1 MADGARTLLCSK
13 TVIESMSRATED
25 FRRALLWRRAPFD
38 EVCEETTDIEL
49 MVQLRPNVG
58 VGFRWTATD
67 VDLQTVAEGTAQTV
81 DGARAAAAAWLY
93 GHADPGMRKA
103 LEMLGHTVHVV
114 ETALG
119 SAEVA
124 RWWSRTGVIPAGRD
138 STPLQLALQG
148 RKAELL
154 EVAAGVA
161 AKRRVLMSERGAEI
175 QIERGAEG
183 VRWCVCAQ
191 PNGREIAAG
200 VAVTATVAKHIAEA
214 ALEPGRIALGRDA

>member
-1 MADGARTLLCSK
+1 
-13 TVIESMSRATED
+13 
-25 FRRALLWRRAPFD
+25 
-38 EVCEETTDIEL
+38 

-67 VDLQTVAEGTAQTV
+67 VDLQTLAEGIDETV
-81 DGARAAAAAWLY
+81 DGARAAAAGWLY

-124 RWWSRTGVIPAGRD
+124 RWWSRNGVISAGREG
-138 STPLQLALQG
+138 TPLELALQG
-148 RKAELL
+148 RKAQLL

-161 AKRRVLMSERGAEI
+161 AKRRVLLSERGAEI
-175 QIERGAEG
+175 EIECGAEG
-183 VRWCVCAQ
+183 VRWRVCIQ
-191 PNGREIAAG
+191 PNGRDIAAD
-200 VAVTATVAKHIAEA
+200 VAVNATVAKHIAEA
-214 ALEPGRIALGRDA
+214 ALEPGPIALGREY

>member
-1 MADGARTLLCSK
+1 MMITPMNGCTD
-13 TVIESMSRATED
+13 D
-25 FRRALLWRRAPFD
+25 FHRALWWRRAPFD
-38 EVCEETTDIEL
+38 ESIETTTNIEL
-49 MVQLRPNVG
+49 MVPLRPNVG
-58 VGFRWTATD
+58 VGFRWAATD
-67 VDLQTVAEGTAQTV
+67 VDLQTLAEGIDETV
-81 DGARAAAAAWLY
+81 DGARAAVAGWLY
-93 GHADPGMRKA
+93 GHADPAVRKA

-124 RWWSRTGVIPAGRD
+124 RWWSRTGVIPAGREG
-138 STPLQLALQG
+138 TPLELALQG

-161 AKRRVLMSERGAEI
+161 AKRRVLMSERAAELG
-175 QIERGAEG
+175 IERGAEG
-183 VRWCVCAQ
+183 VRWWVSAQ

-214 ALEPGRIALGRDA
+214 ALEPGRIALGCDY